1 MITTLHAAAW
11 AICETSGPRCE
22 ELCPG
27 CLEQAKAAGR
37 VWLGAANQVAR
48 GETVEAAGNEYQSDK
63 PGHFW
68 DRESIYGQGRD
79 DAAAAIEAMIGEKPT
94 A

>member
-1 MITTLHAAAW
+1 MTTTLHAAAW

-37 VWLGAANQVAR
+37 VWLEEAAQVAEALPSVTTTR
-48 GETVEAAGNEYQSDK
+48 EEGE
-63 PGHFW
+63 FL
-68 DRESIYGQGRD
+68 GRNAVWTHARHTGPAQ
-79 DAAAAIEAMIGEKPT
+79 AAAAIRALKEMPT

>member
-1 MITTLHAAAW
+1 MTPTLHAAAW

-27 CLEQAKAAGR
+27 CLEQARAAGK
-37 VWLGAANQVAR
+37 VWL
-48 GETVEAAGNEYQSDK
+48 EAAKKIADQDAKGAWMAYTRGFYK
-63 PGHFW
+63 PPG
-68 DRESIYGQGRD
+68 
-79 DAAAAIEAMIGEKPT
+79 AAAAIEALIGETT